1 MKLINADEL
10 KKEFPHDED
19 WDFPVNTNGYVVET
33 INRMS
38 TIDAVPTKW
47 IKEWIDRNAEY
58 TGYTSYLLS
67 VVEMLDDWRKENEI
81 SDWFTR
87 RIV

>member
-47 IKEWIDRNAEY
+47 IKEWIDRNAGY

-81 SDWFTR
+81 SD
-87 RIV
+87 